1 MTRTGTSAHSSV
13 YWNSAPAAELLTRS
27 CGPMAV
33 SRNTMPGPQPHRRS
47 RGIAMAGGE
56 VERQQLSAR
65 GEDRLHPRDAQ
76 AAGLA
81 PHLAGNPPARAALL
95 HRLEH
100 GVDDRRFFGNRHA
113 RTDGKRHG
121 GESRAVLLLDQ

>member
-1 MTRTGTSAHSSV
+1 MSRMGTSAHSRL

-47 RGIAMAGGE
+47 RGIAMPGGE

-65 GEDRLHPRDAQ
+65 GEHALHSRDAQ
-76 AAGLA
+76 VAGLA
-81 PHLAGNPPARAALL
+81 PHVAGNPSARAALL
-95 HRLEH
+95 HRLED
-100 GVDDRRFFGNRHA
+100 GVNDRRFIGNRHA
-113 RTDGKRHG
+113 WTDGERHG
-121 GESRAVLLLDQ
+121 GESRAV